1 MLQINIHCHIC
12 FGLRLLPKMLKI
24 QTYLA
29 GERLGREGWCGLLE
43 SGPLVQLIRRFI
55 AGTERNGNEGES
67 HSGEGEEQQPDEPQT
82 AQRSVR
88 CPHTDLPGTGPPM
101 GRPAPS
107 CHSTAGAPAAP
118 QGHAARSRQKKAGR
132 EAGPACRAAGRPGR
146 GAVPWAGWMWWVLEV
161 GLQPSSQVAD

>member
-43 SGPLVQLIRRFI
+43 SGPLVQLIRHFI

-67 HSGEGEEQQPDEPQT
+67 HSGEGEEQQPDEPPT
-82 AQRSVR
+82 APCSVW
-88 CPHTDLPGTGPPM
+88 CPRTDLPGVGPPV
-101 GRPAPS
+101 GRTAPC
-107 CHSTAGAPAAP
+107 CHGTAGAPRLLRARQRGAEEQR
-118 QGHAARSRQKKAGR
+118 QGRRLAQPAG
-132 EAGPACRAAGRPGR
+132 CRATGWVDVVGAGG
-146 GAVPWAGWMWWVLEV
+146 WAPAQL
-161 GLQPSSQVAD
+161 PVAE